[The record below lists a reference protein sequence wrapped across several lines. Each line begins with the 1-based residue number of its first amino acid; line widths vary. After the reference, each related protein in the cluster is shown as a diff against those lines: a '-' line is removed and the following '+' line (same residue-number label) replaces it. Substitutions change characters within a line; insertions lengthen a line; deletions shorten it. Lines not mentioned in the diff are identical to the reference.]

1 MGYSNDDLLH
11 IIYRSNSWKHIYR
24 CCTLCR
30 AEGTSEEFRSL
41 LVLLHVWTTISIFSV
56 VVVGGFG
63 LILTFSC
70 CLTLGWIWYHTQT
83 CLELHIWAIF
93 LSKFLVWP
101 IVSFWVLLQ
110 LCVEHPN
117 ILRAR
122 QTCVELHIWA
132 IFLSRYLVWPFV
144 FFLGVVAMWNIQTG
158 KFTSKANMGGASHM
172 SKHMC
177 TNQCS
182 SRIHFV
188 SVSKPRCLVH
198 LTRGAV
204 WCSIYCLSQDI
215 LASER
220 SSTWCISYCKVI
232 LQKRFSAW
240 LSAWS
245 DLELWTAS
253 PLKLKTC
260 SFCSDFVGCWNVWNF
275 GFVPVFAFSPRCDRQ
290 RSVNRIGSGCDVLS
304 FLMKRNRG
312 PTFFSGEKNSHIS
325 FCRLFCWF
333 IISKTIPCQKKKKT

>member
-1 MGYSNDDLLH
+1 MLFNTWL
-11 IIYRSNSWKHIYR
+11 N
-24 CCTLCR
+24 
-30 AEGTSEEFRSL
+30 
-41 LVLLHVWTTISIFSV
+41 
-56 VVVGGFG
+56 
-63 LILTFSC
+63 LIP
-70 CLTLGWIWYHTQT
+70 HT
-83 CLELHIWAIF
+83 
-93 LSKFLVWP
+93 
-101 IVSFWVLLQ
+101 
-110 LCVEHPN
+110 
-117 ILRAR
+117 
-122 QTCVELHIWA
+122 
-132 IFLSRYLVWPFV
+132 
-144 FFLGVVAMWNIQTG
+144 
-158 KFTSKANMGGASHM
+158 NMFGASHM

-245 DLELWTAS
+245 DLELWTPS

-325 FCRLFCWF
+325 FCKLFCWF
-333 IISKTIPCQKKKKT
+333 IISKTIPCQKKKKPSLQLDGRVGTEGDRTRGSDKMFVQDQEYHAIG